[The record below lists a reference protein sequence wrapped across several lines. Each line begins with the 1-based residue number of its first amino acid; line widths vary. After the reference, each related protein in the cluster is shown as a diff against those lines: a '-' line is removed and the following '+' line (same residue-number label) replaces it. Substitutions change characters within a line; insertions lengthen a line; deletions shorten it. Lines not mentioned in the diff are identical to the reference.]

1 MAYRAFA
8 LAAVL
13 GAIMY
18 RYVRA
23 VALVCTCRIRRVF
36 GASSQSRTH
45 FNSIPVI
52 GFYKSKCSQLTHRRL
67 SRTATTDTTSH
78 ATDGRGIGY
87 KCFAKSRT
95 KNRALGCCRKSMRG
109 YIRPAPTNFPFR
121 WLAPAVTHD
130 WQALLVGRR
139 RHRSVSPTARITMT
153 RPHFQLTSIGLS
165 NGLLRDGK

>member
-1 MAYRAFA
+1 
-8 LAAVL
+8 
-13 GAIMY
+13 
-18 RYVRA
+18 
-23 VALVCTCRIRRVF
+23 
-36 GASSQSRTH
+36 
-45 FNSIPVI
+45 
-52 GFYKSKCSQLTHRRL
+52 
-67 SRTATTDTTSH
+67 
-78 ATDGRGIGY
+78 
-87 KCFAKSRT
+87 
-95 KNRALGCCRKSMRG
+95 MRG